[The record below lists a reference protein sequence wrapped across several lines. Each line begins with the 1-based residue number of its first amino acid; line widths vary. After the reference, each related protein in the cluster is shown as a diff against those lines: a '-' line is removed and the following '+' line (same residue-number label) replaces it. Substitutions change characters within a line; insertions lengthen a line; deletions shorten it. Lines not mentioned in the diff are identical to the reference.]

1 MNIFVIDKATKKN
14 LGIIDFIPNR
24 QDRIMLKI
32 VVDGTWTDGECIV
45 ESIFYYPENHGI
57 LVFISVVEP
66 YYYNMIKD
74 IEW

>member
-1 MNIFVIDKATKKN
+1 
-14 LGIIDFIPNR
+14 
-24 QDRIMLKI
+24 MLKI

-57 LVFISVVEP
+57 LVFVSVVEP

-74 IEW
+74 IEWH